1 MLADFPV
8 LYVDLIVRRTI
19 ASCVVLAVLAVA
31 AGIILGQPLAGVG
44 VLLGLAAATV
54 NHRLFQTSTVR
65 YSRDDGHIDR
75 RPYAGSVAGRLGAIT
90 IVAFALLYFVRPM
103 GFGMIGGLVAF
114 QVLLMANALGALWR
128 YQRLQLAGLAPTH
141 SGQAGG
147 AEGSRQGQVPGPGAP
162 GDGFAIPGRSE
173 GDADA

>member
-19 ASCVVLAVLAVA
+19 ASCIVLAIVALLAA
-31 AGIILGQPLAGVG
+31 IILGQPLAGVG
-44 VLLGLAAATV
+44 VVLGLAAATV
-54 NHRLFQTSTVR
+54 NHRLFQVSTVR
-65 YSRDDGHIDR
+65 YSRDDGHIER
-75 RPYAGSVAGRLGAIT
+75 KPYAGSVAGRLGAIT

-128 YQRLQLAGLAPTH
+128 YQRLQLAGLAPANAAEP
-141 SGQAGG
+141 SGKDEG
-147 AEGSRQGQVPGPGAP
+147 AGPGGP
-162 GDGFAIPGRSE
+162 NDGFVLPGQDE
-173 GDADA
+173 GGPDA